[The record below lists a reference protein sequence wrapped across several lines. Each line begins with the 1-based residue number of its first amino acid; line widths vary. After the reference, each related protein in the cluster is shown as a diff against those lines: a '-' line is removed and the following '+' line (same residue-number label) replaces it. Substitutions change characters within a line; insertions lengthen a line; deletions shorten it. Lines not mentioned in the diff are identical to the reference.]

1 MLVLAD
7 RYFSGHP
14 QVARIAATGA
24 DLIVRVQYHR
34 RLPVLR
40 ELPDG
45 SYLSVLPHSDQPSKA
60 ERDRARGQRLARRGL
75 RARQALGLPIRV
87 VEYAV
92 TVVPEI
98 GQARTESYRLITTL
112 LDPATAP
119 AGQIARIYAERW
131 ESETGYADLKTYL
144 RGRQQI
150 LRSKDPDGVAQE
162 VYALLIVYQL
172 VQLARIRAAGAR
184 HGQEPLDPDRIS
196 FTVVL
201 RALTRSIGEPSSRGL
216 FRDVLH
222 EIWGQPLLTRRPRS
236 KPRERKG
243 TVAFAKA
250 CEHHPPSTVT
260 YKLTMRSSNAS
271 DTG

>member
-1 MLVLAD
+1 
-7 RYFSGHP
+7 
-14 QVARIAATGA
+14 
-24 DLIVRVQYHR
+24 VRVQYHR

-60 ERDRARGQRLARRGL
+60 ERDRARGRRLARRGL
-75 RARQALGLPIRV
+75 RARQALGMPIRV
-87 VEYAV
+87 VEYTV

-119 AGQIARIYAERW
+119 ARQIARIYAERW

-162 VYALLIVYQL
+162 IYALLIVYQL
-172 VQLARIRAAGAR
+172 VQLARIKAAGNR
-184 HGQEPLDPDRIS
+184 PGQEPLDPDRIFRRFYKNS
-196 FTVVL
+196 GQSENSGLGLSIIKQICETTAL
-201 RALTRSIGEPSSRGL
+201 RVQYEFENGWHRFMIL
-216 FRDVLH
+216 
-222 EIWGQPLLTRRPRS
+222 W
-236 KPRERKG
+236 
-243 TVAFAKA
+243 
-250 CEHHPPSTVT
+250 
-260 YKLTMRSSNAS
+260 
-271 DTG
+271 

>member
-1 MLVLAD
+1 M
-7 RYFSGHP
+7 
-14 QVARIAATGA
+14 
-24 DLIVRVQYHR
+24 RVQHRR

-45 SYLSVLPHSDQPSKA
+45 SYLSVLPYSDHPSKA
-60 ERDRARGQRLARRGL
+60 ERDRARGQRLPRRGL

-87 VEYAV
+87 VEYTV

-98 GQARTESYRLITTL
+98 GQPRTECYRLITTL
-112 LDPATAP
+112 LDPDTAP
-119 AGQIARIYAERW
+119 AGHIARVYAERW

-150 LRSKDPDGVAQE
+150 LRSKNPDGVAQE
-162 VYALLIVYQL
+162 LYALLIVYQL
-172 VQLARIRAAGAR
+172 VQLARIRAAGTR
-184 HGQEPLDPDRIS
+184 PGHEPLDPDRIS

-201 RALTRSIGEPSSRGL
+201 RALIRSIGEPSGRWL
-216 FRDVLH
+216 FRDVLD
-222 EIWGQPLLTRRPRS
+222 EIWSQPLLTRRPRA

-243 TVAFAKA
+243 TAAFAKA
-250 CEHHPPSTVT
+250 CQQHPPSTVA
-260 YKLTMRSSNAS
+260 YKLTMRSSNAL